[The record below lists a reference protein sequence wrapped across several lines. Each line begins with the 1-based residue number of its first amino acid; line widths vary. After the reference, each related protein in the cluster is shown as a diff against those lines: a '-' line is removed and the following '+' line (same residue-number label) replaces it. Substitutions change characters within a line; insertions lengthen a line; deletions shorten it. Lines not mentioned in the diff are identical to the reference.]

1 MNITLTELLKQRPDA
16 EWAAAIGVTERAVAA
31 WRYGAR
37 VPSPKIAIQAAKAAG
52 IPVCRANGNSGTN
65 PPNGTDAEIQTASVH
80 SGLTAS
86 GFSNYGSTTDLA
98 AIPAGAVVERTVT
111 S

>member
-52 IPVCRANGNSGTN
+52 IPLHVSRPDLWE
-65 PPNGTDAEIQTASVH
+65 PPSEQ
-80 SGLTAS
+80 
-86 GFSNYGSTTDLA
+86 A
-98 AIPAGAVVERTVT
+98 A
-111 S
+111 